1 MPELPEVEAI
11 RSSLSRHIKHS
22 LIERVDVF
30 HPDVLIDCRSEHG
43 KLCLTGRTI
52 RDLTRRGKYLLMHL
66 DDDLVVIMHMRMT
79 GKLLYY
85 PLNPAVESH
94 DEDDLPAHT
103 HLRFYLTHADQSQG
117 VMLFQDVRRFGRFV
131 CSRKAGLV
139 DIKGG
144 FPRLGPEP
152 LTKAFSV
159 DYLWNQMKR
168 HGGMTIKALLLRQET
183 VAGIGNIYADEILF
197 AAGVH
202 PARRVR
208 RLRRYEVESIVSKT
222 KEILKSSIEVGGTTF
237 KDYVDADNQMGKFGD
252 RLNVYRRSG
261 KPCVRCESLLRR
273 INVAGRNTTF
283 CPNCQPRS
291 HPVKR
296 K

>member
-1 MPELPEVEAI
+1 MPELPEVETI
-11 RSSLSRHIKHS
+11 RTSLSRHIKNS
-22 LIERVDVF
+22 VIERVDVF
-30 HPDVLIDCRSEHG
+30 RPDVLIDCRSEHG
-43 KLCLTGRTI
+43 ELLLTGRTV
-52 RDLTRRGKYLLMHL
+52 RGLTRRGKYLLMHL

-79 GKLLYY
+79 GKLLYF
-85 PLNPAVESH
+85 PLTSAVGSLE
-94 DEDDLPAHT
+94 EVDLPAHT
-103 HLRFYLTHADQSQG
+103 HLRFHLIHPDQSEG

-131 CSRKAGLV
+131 CVRKADLAG
-139 DIKGG
+139 IKGG
-144 FPRLGPEP
+144 FSRLGPEP
-152 LTKAFSV
+152 LTAAFSV

-168 HGGMTIKALLLRQET
+168 HGGLTAKALLLRQET

-208 RLRRYEVESIVSKT
+208 QLRRYEVESIVSKA
-222 KEILKSSIEVGGTTF
+222 KQILKSSIEVGGTTF

-261 KPCVRCESLLRR
+261 QPCIRCGSLLLR

-283 CPNCQPRS
+283 CPDCQPRS
-291 HPVKR
+291 LPVKR